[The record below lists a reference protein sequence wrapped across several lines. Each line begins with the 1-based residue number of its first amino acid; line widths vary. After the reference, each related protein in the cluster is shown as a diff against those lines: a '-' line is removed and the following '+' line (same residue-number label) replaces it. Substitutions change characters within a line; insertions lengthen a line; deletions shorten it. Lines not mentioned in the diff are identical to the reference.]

1 MHQCTSENDFHLHGI
16 FLSYIGASGGT
27 RINTGF
33 LAHLYISL
41 SQALGQRT
49 AERLKVSSTFSKVAG
64 CGTASHGPKG
74 VARTVGPAFPYSK
87 KKGDVCP
94 PLGVAQSPGEAP
106 CLQKTYAEPAALSG
120 NPRRGFP
127 AKSLPLEAFSTLLRL
142 PKATKAARRCLAL
155 CKFFEK
161 NLTKNFYLSP
171 PNLSAGR
178 LPAAPRKP
186 RRPKAAFVNCPVR
199 PRTACRRC
207 ACRCP
212 LGG

>member
-1 MHQCTSENDFHLHGI
+1 MYRPLLEKTKGTNEGKSQVLSRFFHLYQCTSENDFHLHGI

-41 SQALGQRT
+41 SQALGAT
-49 AERLKVSSTFSKVAG
+49 AFVLSQEGDIRPPFFGVGEGGGWSRLPPRSALNG
-64 CGTASHGPKG
+64 AHR
-74 VARTVGPAFPYSK
+74 APAPPA
-87 KKGDVCP
+87 P
-94 PLGVAQSPGEAP
+94 PLGPWDAGLT
-106 CLQKTYAEPAALSG
+106 CRFG
-120 NPRRGFP
+120 RRR
-127 AKSLPLEAFSTLLRL
+127 AFATGKLR
-142 PKATKAARRCLAL
+142 PTP

-186 RRPKAAFVNCPVR
+186 RRPKAA
-199 PRTACRRC
+199 C
-207 ACRCP
+207 AT
-212 LGG
+212 

>member
-1 MHQCTSENDFHLHGI
+1 MYQCASENDFHLHGI

-41 SQALGQRT
+41 SQARGQRT
-49 AERLKVSSTFSKVAG
+49 AKHLKVLPAFSKAAG
-64 CGTASHGPKG
+64 FGAAPQGLG
-74 VARTVGPAFPYSK
+74 VARGGSPCLPILQK
-87 KKGDVCP
+87 RGDVCP

-171 PNLSAGR
+171 PNPSAGR

-186 RRPKAAFVNCPVR
+186 RRPKAACATRPVR